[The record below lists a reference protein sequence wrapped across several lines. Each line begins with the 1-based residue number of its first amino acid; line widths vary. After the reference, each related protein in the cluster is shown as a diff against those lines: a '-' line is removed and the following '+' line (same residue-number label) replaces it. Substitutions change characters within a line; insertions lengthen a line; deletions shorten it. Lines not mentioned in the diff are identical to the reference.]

1 MKTLEEYKDRAKECW
16 ELAEKL
22 EGDDARHQ
30 LRELAICWERLSERA
45 ARSRANSRQSSA

>member
-45 ARSRANSRQSSA
+45 AQSRANSRQFAA